1 METVRNVT
9 VTPNIGVWLLS
20 GIIMALGLVVP
31 GMSPSNFLIYLGLYQ
46 PMAGGIRQLDFT
58 VIIPIILGM
67 VICILVFAKLVS
79 WLFNK
84 AHAVMYHL
92 ILGIVVGSTLAIIP
106 SGVTGWGAVAS
117 AILFVLGAAGSF
129 ALAKLDEKYPHESL
143 F

>member
-1 METVRNVT
+1 
-9 VTPNIGVWLLS
+9 
-20 GIIMALGLVVP
+20 
-31 GMSPSNFLIYLGLYQ
+31 
-46 PMAGGIRQLDFT
+46 MAGGIRQLDFT
-58 VIIPIILGM
+58 VIIPIILGR
-67 VICILVFAKLVS
+67 VICFLVFATLVS